1 MSFTLSLA
9 RAASR
14 GLISNHRYFIIRCA
28 AASQKTQFFQPSVIF
43 PRFFAL
49 ETASSKPEGKV
60 KRFEADTHKLLDI
73 VAKSLYSDKEV
84 FVRELIS
91 NASDAV
97 ERLRFLETSGNVK
110 GSDSPLEI
118 HVTTDE
124 AAHTLIISDNGI
136 GMTAEEMEKNLG
148 TIAKSGSREYV
159 AQLKQNNASGQDS
172 SNIIGQFGVGFYAA
186 FMVADK
192 VEVQSV
198 SQAKGSDL
206 KGHRWVST
214 GSDGTYSIS
223 ECLEA
228 TPGTKIILHLKSDSA
243 EFAKQSV
250 VDAIIRKYSNFIG
263 VPVFLNGKQI
273 NVVDPVWTKDP
284 SKVTEEEYKA
294 FFQFISGN
302 KYDHPRYRIT
312 FNTDSPINIRALLFI
327 PANKP
332 SIFDMARESDIGLS
346 LYSRK
351 ILIMS
356 KANRLLPR
364 WLRFVRGIVDSED
377 IPLNLSRELLQD
389 HGLIRK
395 INHILTSRVLRYLEN
410 EAKRNF
416 ADFSVFLSD
425 YGLYLKEGIVT
436 EPDQSTREEIAKLL
450 RFESSKFPEGQT
462 TSFDEYASRMRAGER
477 NIYFLSAPNREL
489 AEKSPYFEAL
499 KKKHDD
505 TEVLFLY
512 EPYDEL
518 VLMNMGQYDRKNF
531 CSLEKY
537 LADDTSDTDTVEKSE
552 GECLTQDQ
560 ANKLSE
566 WAEKILGQK
575 VKKVK
580 VTQRLAQHPCCVQ
593 VAEAGAMRHL
603 LRTSLMG
610 RPSTEKYLVMQPIL
624 ELNPGHQLIR
634 YLFQLVTSEGPNQ
647 VQDNI
652 LATALIDYLLDAG
665 MAHAGL
671 LDENRDMVTRSSQLL
686 TLLSERVTTASD
698 KKSQLK

>member
-1 MSFTLSLA
+1 LTLSIA
-9 RAASR
+9 RAVSR
-14 GLISNHRYFIIRCA
+14 RLLANQSYIVIRCA
-28 AASQKTQFFQPSVIF
+28 STPRRTYFSQPSTLS
-43 PRFFAL
+43 RFFAS
-49 ETASSKPEGKV
+49 EAASSKPDLKV

-84 FVRELIS
+84 FIRELIS

-97 ERLRFLETSGNVK
+97 ERLRFLQTSGGVK

-118 HVTTDE
+118 HITTDE
-124 AAHTLIISDNGI
+124 AAHTLTISDNGI

-148 TIAKSGSREYV
+148 TIAKSGSKEYV
-159 AQLKQNNASGQDS
+159 AQLKQNNISGQDS

-198 SQAKGSDL
+198 SQVDGSDR

-223 ECLEA
+223 ECPEA
-228 TPGTKIILHLKSDSA
+228 TPGTKIILHLRSNST
-243 EFAKQSV
+243 EFAKYSTV
-250 VDAIIRKYSNFIG
+250 EAIIRKYSNFIG
-263 VPVFLNGKQI
+263 VPVFLNEKQI

-284 SKVTEEEYKA
+284 AKVTEEEYKA

-327 PANKP
+327 PTNKP
-332 SIFDMARESDIGLS
+332 SIFDMAKEGDTSLS

-356 KANRLLPR
+356 RANRLLPR
-364 WLRFVRGIVDSED
+364 WLRFVHGIVDSED

-389 HGLIRK
+389 HGLIKK
-395 INHILTSRVLRYLEN
+395 INRILTSRVLRYLEN
-410 EAKRNF
+410 EAKRNPT
-416 ADFSVFLSD
+416 DFSVFLND

-436 EPDQSTREEIAKLL
+436 EPDQSSREEIAKLL
-450 RFESSKFPEGQT
+450 RFESSKFPEGEM

-499 KKKHDD
+499 KEKHDD
-505 TEVLFLY
+505 IEVLFLY

-518 VLMNMGQYDRKNF
+518 VLMNLGQYDRKNL

-537 LADDTSDTDTVEKSE
+537 LADDASDTDSVGKSE
-552 GECLTQDQ
+552 GDRITQDQ
-560 ANKLSE
+560 ANKLSQ
-566 WAEKILGQK
+566 WAEKTLGQK

-610 RPSTEKYLVMQPIL
+610 RPSSEKYLVMQPTL
-624 ELNPGHQLIR
+624 ELNPSHQLIR
-634 YLFQLVTSEGPNQ
+634 FLSQLVSSEGPNQ
-647 VQDNI
+647 AQDDI
-652 LATALIDYLLDAG
+652 LATALINYLLDAG

-671 LDENRDMVTRSSQLL
+671 LDENREMVSRSSQLL
-686 TLLSERVTTASD
+686 TLLSERIVAGD
-698 KKSQLK
+698 KKSEQE